1 MKALVTG
8 GGGFLGEAIV
18 RALLARGD
26 SVRVL
31 ARGDYP
37 ALAKLGAETSRGDIR
52 DATSTTRACAGM
64 DAVFHVAAKA
74 GGWGDP
80 KEYEA
85 INVTGT
91 DNVIAGCRAAAVP
104 ALVYTST
111 PSIVA
116 DGHDI
121 EGANESIPIAKRFLA
136 DYPRTKA
143 IAEQAVRAA
152 SDGRLSTISIRPH
165 FIWGPG
171 DRHLLPRL
179 VERARAGRLR
189 QVGPRDVKVDTVY
202 IDNCADA
209 HLLAADRL
217 LEGKPL
223 GGNVYFVSDGEP
235 IGVWTMAN
243 RLLAAAGAPPVG
255 RPVPAWVASAL
266 GATLEGVHR
275 VFRIEKEPMM
285 TRFAASQLSHAE
297 WFDISAARRDL
308 GYSPKVTI
316 DEGMRRL
323 AAHLGTAAPAPATT
337 RSAA

>member
-1 MKALVTG
+1 VKALVTG
-8 GGGFLGEAIV
+8 GGGFLGEGIV

-26 SVRVL
+26 AVRVL

-37 ALAKLGAETSRGDIR
+37 ALKSLGAETSRGDIR

-64 DAVFHVAAKA
+64 DVVFHVAAKA

-85 INVTGT
+85 INIDGT
-91 DNVIAGCRAAAVP
+91 ENVIAGCRAAGVP

-121 EGANESIPIAKRFLA
+121 TGGDESLPIAKHFLA

-143 IAEQAVRAA
+143 VAEQAVTA
-152 SDGRLSTISIRPH
+152 SSDDRLATISIRPH

-179 VERARAGRLR
+179 VERSRAGRLR
-189 QVGPRDVKVDTVY
+189 QVGHRDVKVDTVY
-202 IDNCADA
+202 IDNCVHA

-217 LEGKPL
+217 REGKPL

-255 RPVPAWVASAL
+255 RPVPTWLAAAL
-266 GATLEGVHR
+266 GATLETAHR
-275 VFRIEKEPMM
+275 LLRIEKEPMM
-285 TRFAASQLSHAE
+285 TRFAAAQLSHAE

-308 GYSPKVTI
+308 YYSPKVTI
-316 DEGMRRL
+316 DEGMKRL
-323 AAHLGTAAPAPATT
+323 AASFCAAPTDAM
-337 RSAA
+337 RAAV

>member
-8 GGGFLGEAIV
+8 GGGFLGEAVV

-26 SVRVL
+26 RVRVL

-37 ALAKLGAETSRGDIR
+37 ALAALGAETSRGDIR

-64 DAVFHVAAKA
+64 DVVFHVAAKA

-80 KEYEA
+80 AEYEA
-85 INVTGT
+85 INVGGT
-91 DNVIAGCRAAAVP
+91 ANVVAGCRAAGVP

-116 DGHDI
+116 GAGDI
-121 EGANESIPIAKRFLA
+121 QGADESIPYARRFLA

-143 IAEQAVRAA
+143 LAEQAVRDA
-152 SDGRLSTISIRPH
+152 SDGRLATISLRPH

-179 VERARAGRLR
+179 VDRARAGRLR
-189 QVGPRDVKVDTVY
+189 QVGHRDVLVDTVY
-202 IDNCADA
+202 IDNCAAA

-217 LEGKPL
+217 REGRPL
-223 GGNVYFVSDGEP
+223 GGNVYFVSDGQP

-255 RPVPAWVASAL
+255 RPVPAWVAAAL
-266 GATLEGVHR
+266 GATLETAHR
-275 VFRIEKEPMM
+275 LFRIEKEPLM
-285 TRFAASQLSHAE
+285 TRFAAAQLSHAE

-308 GYSPKVTI
+308 GYVPTVTI
-316 DEGMRRL
+316 DEGLRRL
-323 AAHLGTAAPAPATT
+323 AASFRAAPTAPL
-337 RSAA
+337 RAAG